1 MQTTLNFTHREN
13 TVQYL
18 RNSTRLSKQ
27 AQYVYDWLKTGAR
40 ITVKD
45 AAIRDIGDL
54 RARIRDIRGAGIE
67 VKDKELDS
75 TGRKEYYL

>member
-1 MQTTLNFTHREN
+1 MQTSLTFTHREN
-13 TVQYL
+13 TAQYR
-18 RNSTRLSKQ
+18 RNKRAFSKQ

-67 VKDKELDS
+67 VKDNELGS
-75 TGRKEYYL
+75 SGRKEYYL

>member
-1 MQTTLNFTHREN
+1 MQTSLTFTHREN
-13 TVQYL
+13 TEQYA
-18 RNSTRLSKQ
+18 RNYKRLSKQ
-27 AQYVYDWLKTGAR
+27 AEAVYAWLLTGAH

-45 AAIRDIGDL
+45 AAMKDIGDL

-67 VKDKELDS
+67 VKDSALDS